1 MTQVCSSR
9 YIKWS
14 MNGCALLVVA
24 IGFLLALS
32 PITSLLYGDNQM
44 GVDGAVFY
52 TIGRYWFED
61 GTLPYAGL
69 WDLKGPIIYIV
80 NGIGYLI
87 SHSVRGLF
95 PVQVLFFT
103 VSLIFVHR
111 FFCLRFSPHVALALT
126 IGAAF
131 SMALNYE
138 GGDCV
143 EEFNMP
149 FLVLSYY
156 FIYRWSMN
164 CKESVAE
171 HNHLHATVYGM
182 TLGVAL
188 MTRLTNAVGVMGA
201 VTFICIALLIQK
213 KYKNFFANAAW
224 FVIGFAT
231 ISLSVILYF
240 WKNDALYEMWYGTIL
255 YNLEYAKNSVGG
267 HNIVPMVTIYLYGT
281 ALLFYGLYTILIRRN
296 YVIGGLWVSSIVLM
310 VYWLF
315 GSNGYAHYGLLCFPA
330 LCVVVNE
337 IGSAL
342 CSNQKRTILL
352 TALFL
357 MFGVTVFGLRLHR
370 TIGYS
375 QVQSN
380 PDPQTL
386 IDQIPEDERNSVI
399 MYNCEPELYYYN
411 DIKPDNPYFS
421 QQDFESC
428 RGESLKKR
436 VFDEFTTRNTKWL
449 LYRSWIEESVIRT
462 IIDHQYEV
470 YSQSGKYILY
480 KRKSE

>member
-1 MTQVCSSR
+1 MSLVCSDR
-9 YIKWS
+9 YKKWS
-14 MNGCALLVVA
+14 IHCCALLVVA
-24 IGFLLALS
+24 IGVVLALS
-32 PITSLLYGDNQM
+32 PITSPLYGDNQM

-61 GTLPYAGL
+61 GTLPYVDL

-87 SHSVRGLF
+87 SQSIQGLLY
-95 PVQVLFFT
+95 VQVLFLFA
-103 VSLIFVHR
+103 SLLFVYKL
-111 FFCLRFSPHVALALT
+111 FSLRFSTYVTLVLT
-126 IGAAF
+126 IGAAL
-131 SMALNYE
+131 SLALNYE

-156 FIYRWSMN
+156 FIYRWSLDSN
-164 CKESVAE
+164 EGVVE

-201 VTFICIALLIQK
+201 VAFICVALLGQK
-213 KYKNFFANAAW
+213 KYKNLFANALW
-224 FVIGFAT
+224 FVIGF
-231 ISLSVILYF
+231 IIVSLPIILYF
-240 WKNDALYEMWYGTIL
+240 WMNDALYEMWYGTIL
-255 YNLEYAKNSVGG
+255 YNMEYAKNSVGG
-267 HNIVPMVTIYLYGT
+267 HSIVPMITIYLYGT
-281 ALLFYGLYTILIRRN
+281 ALLFYGLYTILIRRK
-296 YVIGGLWVSSIVLM
+296 YVKGSLWVSSIVLM

-330 LCVVVNE
+330 LCVLVNE
-337 IGSAL
+337 IGSTL
-342 CSNQKRTILL
+342 CSNQKRTFIF
-352 TALFL
+352 TAIFL

-375 QVQSN
+375 QVESN
-380 PDPQTL
+380 PAPQIL
-386 IDQIPEDERNSVI
+386 IEQIPEAERNSVV

-411 DIKPDNPYFS
+411 KIKPDNPYFS

-428 RGESLKKR
+428 RGESLRKR
-436 VFDEFTTRNTKWL
+436 IYEEFSMRNTKWL
-449 LYRSWIEESVIRT
+449 LYRSWVEESVIMP
-462 IIDHQYEV
+462 IIDQQYEL
-470 YSQSGKYILY
+470 YSQSGKYTLY
-480 KRKSE
+480 KHK